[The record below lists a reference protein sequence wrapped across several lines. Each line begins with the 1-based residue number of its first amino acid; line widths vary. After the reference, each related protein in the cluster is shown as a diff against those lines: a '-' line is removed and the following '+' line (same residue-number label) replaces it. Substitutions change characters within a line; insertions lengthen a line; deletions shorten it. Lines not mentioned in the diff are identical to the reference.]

1 MHKLYVVGTG
11 PGGLDYLTPAAQKAI
26 AASDELVGYSL
37 YIDLLGELA
46 ADKRRHDRPLGQE
59 IERAALALDR
69 AAAGA
74 TTALVSSGD
83 AGIFA
88 MATLVFELLD
98 KQPQRAWQTVDVEVV
113 PGVSAMQVAAAR
125 AGAPLGHDFCAIS
138 LSNLLTPWE
147 VIERRVHAAG
157 QGDFVVAFYN
167 PRSQRRDWQLER
179 ARDILL
185 EYRPAD
191 TPVII
196 GRNLTRADERVSQ
209 LQLGELHRDQ
219 VDMLS
224 LVMVGNRESRRS
236 GRWIYTPRGYEKH
249 LEAS

>member
-1 MHKLYVVGTG
+1 MSKLYVVGMG
-11 PGGLDYLTPAAQKAI
+11 PGGADYLTPAAQKAV

-46 ADKRRHDRPLGQE
+46 AGKQRHDRPLGQE
-59 IERAALALDR
+59 IERAELALER

-74 TTALVSSGD
+74 TTALISSGD

-98 KQPQRAWQTVDVEVV
+98 KHPRPEWLAVEIEVV

-147 VIERRVHAAG
+147 TIETRIKAAAL
-157 QGDFVVAFYN
+157 GDFVVAFYN
-167 PRSQRRDWQLER
+167 PRSRRRDWQLER

-185 EYRPAD
+185 EQRPAD

-196 GRNLTRADERVSQ
+196 GRNLTRADEKVTTIR
-209 LQLGELHRDQ
+209 LADLHRDA

-224 LVMVGNRESRRS
+224 LVMVGNSESRQA
-236 GRWIYTPRGYEKH
+236 GRWIYTPRGYSKH